1 MHILGISCFYH
12 DAASALVSDGIL
24 TAAAQEERFTG
35 KKHDADFP
43 SNAIRFCLEKGR
55 VAADNLDAIV
65 FYDKPFT
72 KFDRILNGYLAT
84 VPRSYQ
90 AFRKAIP
97 VWLRE
102 KLWLPHR
109 IHKDLHFHGDILF
122 VEHHLSHAAGT
133 YFSSPFKQAAI
144 LTVDGVGEW
153 ATASIGHGRDNQI
166 RLTQV
171 MNYPHSVG
179 LLYSAFTYFLGFQV
193 NSAEYKVMG
202 LAPYGQPQ
210 YAELI
215 EREIVRIFD
224 DGSIHLN
231 PEYFTFQ
238 YGLTMTGTKFEALF
252 GRPRRHP
259 ESELTDSDR
268 DIAASIQNV
277 AEKIIFRMAE
287 QTKKLTNENKLC
299 LSGGVA
305 LNCSATGK
313 LLKAGLFDEIYIQP
327 ASSDSG
333 GAVGAALYAHY
344 SLTGSAKKN
353 NQPYFS
359 LGPTYTWDNVSSYL
373 NDIGASY
380 ENMAFDDLAEY
391 LAAQLAQRKIVGL
404 FHGPMEFGPR
414 ALGFRSILADPRDI
428 DMKTR
433 INKAVKFREPFR
445 PFAPVVLEEKASEY
459 FDTDRPSPY
468 MLFNF
473 TVQENRR
480 DTVPAITH
488 VDGTSR
494 IQTVNQTDNRLLYH
508 ILQKFEYQTGVAVLL
523 NTSLN
528 LRGHPIAR
536 TPQDAFATF
545 ISSGIDIMAIENCV
559 LDKNKIDP
567 ASFAHL
573 HIATGRD

>member
-12 DAASALVSDGIL
+12 DAASALVSDGVL
-24 TAAAQEERFTG
+24 TAAVQEERFTG

-43 SNAIRFCLEKGR
+43 INAIEFCLDKAGMA
-55 VAADNLDAIV
+55 VDDLDAVV

-84 VPRSYQ
+84 VPKSYQ
-90 AFRKAIP
+90 AFRKAVP
-97 VWLRE
+97 LWLRE

-133 YFSSPFKQAAI
+133 FFSSPFKQAAI

-153 ATASIGHGRDNQI
+153 ATASIGYGRDNQI
-166 RLTQV
+166 RLTRV

-202 LAPYGQPQ
+202 LAPYGQPK

-231 PEYFTFQ
+231 LDYFSFQ
-238 YGLTMTGTKFEALF
+238 HGLTMTGAKFEKLF
-252 GRPRRHP
+252 ERPRR
-259 ESELTDSDR
+259 ESEGELTDSDR
-268 DIAASIQNV
+268 DIAASIQQV
-277 AEKIIFRMAE
+277 TEKIIFRMAE
-287 QTKKLTNENKLC
+287 HTKKQTDESKLC
-299 LSGGVA
+299 LAGGVA

-313 LLKAGLFDEIYIQP
+313 LRKAGLFDEIYIQP

-333 GAVGAALYAHY
+333 GAVGAALYAYY
-344 SLTGSAKKN
+344 SLSGSAKN
-353 NQPYFS
+353 NHQPYFT
-359 LGPTYTWDNVSSYL
+359 LGPTYTWDNVASYL
-373 NDIGASY
+373 NDIGAPF

-391 LAAQLAQRKIVGL
+391 LATQLAQGKIVGL

-414 ALGFRSILADPRDI
+414 ALGFRSILADPRDV
-428 DMKTR
+428 DMKAR

-445 PFAPVVLEEKASEY
+445 PFAPVVLEEKAHEY

-473 TVQENRR
+473 TVHENRR
-480 DTVPAITH
+480 DTIPAITH

-494 IQTVNQTDNRLLYH
+494 IQTVNETDSRLLYL
-508 ILQKFEYQTGVAVLL
+508 ILRKFEQQTGMAVLL

-559 LDKNKIDP
+559 LDKSRIDP
-567 ASFAHL
+567 ASFSHL
-573 HIATGRD
+573 QIKTGRD